1 MDDGPPMQDR
11 RRSRLAR
18 LAGFGLLAIASSV
31 AAVSL
36 FLPLA
41 VRVFVR
47 AIELT
52 VSACVRLATSLSVG
66 VSVWTVL
73 RVIARNA
80 VTLMTSRGATALLMG
95 LVLIGVAA
103 AYGLQRILGSEE
115 ESL

>member
-11 RRSRLAR
+11 RRSRLTR

-31 AAVSL
+31 AAIGL
-36 FLPLA
+36 LLPLA

-52 VSACVRLATSLSVG
+52 LSACVRLATSLSVG

-73 RVIARNA
+73 RVVARNA
-80 VTLMTSRGATALLMG
+80 VSLVVSGQATVLLIAL
-95 LVLIGVAA
+95 VVIG
-103 AYGLQRILGSEE
+103 I
-115 ESL
+115 